1 MSQAFTTT
9 EYAIILHLKTEGRG
23 TVPTIAADL
32 LLRPSEV
39 ETAIAGLMAKGV
51 LKKEGEFYV
60 PDASCADTPNP
71 HVSETTRRLGAGKC
85 NLPAPAAASPVRMAD
100 VSNVFKQAR
109 DRAKREK
116 ASGGI

>member
-9 EYAIILHLKTEGRG
+9 EYSVILHLKTEGRG

-39 ETAIAGLMAKGV
+39 ETAISGLIAKGV
-51 LKKEGEFYV
+51 LKREGDFYV
-60 PDASCADTPNP
+60 MDASGPDTPNP
-71 HVSETTRRLGAGKC
+71 HVKEGTRRLGSGSF
-85 NLPAPAAASPVRMAD
+85 PAPAAVSPVRMAD